1 MATAFASKC
10 RGKVSLKTSDKKGDQ
25 TLTDYQGWPGN
36 LPAAGHSIMAPTWRM
51 KKLGSER

>member
-36 LPAAGHSIMAPTWRM
+36 LPAAGHSIMAPTWWM